1 MAMNETL
8 PLTRPRQSTWKTVWH
23 SRPLRRFRADPASR
37 LSIAIITVLIGIAIL
52 VAIDEALLQRRLIT
66 FVLSDPYETDLRSA
80 LLAPSLAHPFGTD
93 HLGRNTMA
101 RVLYATRTSIWVG
114 LASVAF
120 ALPIGVLLG
129 ITSAYVGGI
138 FDEVVMRTMDVF
150 LTLPAIILALGLVGI
165 LGRGTS
171 NIIIGIGIVNIPI
184 FARLIRSSA
193 LKVKQ
198 MEFIEAARATGE
210 SHLYIIFSELLPN
223 CLTPVTIQASFSIA
237 LAIIW
242 EASISFLGLGVQPP
256 ISSWGLMLSEAQS
269 YIREAWW
276 LSLFPGLAIMVTTL
290 GFNLAGNAV
299 RDALDP
305 RYQVAQL

>member
-1 MAMNETL
+1 MNEIL
-8 PLTRPRQSTWKTVWH
+8 PVTRLRQSTLKTIWQ

-37 LSIAIITVLIGIAIL
+37 LSIVIITILIVIAII
-52 VAIDEALLQRRLIT
+52 VAIDEHFLQRQVIT
-66 FVLSDPYETDLRSA
+66 FFLSDPYTTDLRST
-80 LLAPSLAHPFGTD
+80 LLSPSLAHPFGTD
-93 HLGRNTMA
+93 HLGRDTMA

-129 ITSAYVGGI
+129 IWSAYLGGI

-184 FARLIRSSA
+184 FARLIRGSA

-210 SHLYIIFSELLPN
+210 SGFRIVFSELLPN
-223 CLTPVTIQASFSIA
+223 CLTAVTIQASFSIA

-276 LSLFPGLAIMVTTL
+276 LSVFPGLAIMVTTL

-305 RYQVAQL
+305 RFLVVEV

>member
-1 MAMNETL
+1 MNGTVQ
-8 PLTRPRQSTWKTVWH
+8 LTRLRQNTLKTVWH

-37 LSIAIITVLIGIAIL
+37 LSILIITLLIVIATV
-52 VAIDEALLQRRLIT
+52 VAIDEHFLQRRVIT
-66 FVLSDPYETDLRSA
+66 FLLSDPYKTDLRSS
-80 LLAPSLAHPFGTD
+80 LLSPSLAHPFGTD
-93 HLGRNTMA
+93 HLGRDTMA

-129 ITSAYVGGI
+129 IWSAYLGGI

-184 FARLIRSSA
+184 FARLIRGSA

-210 SHLYIIFSELLPN
+210 SGFRIVFSELLPN
-223 CLTPVTIQASFSIA
+223 CLTAVTIQASFSIA

-276 LSLFPGLAIMVTTL
+276 LSVFPGLAIMVTTL

-305 RYQVAQL
+305 KYLVVEV